1 MSTPERRLDV
11 LRRQRALVQQNLA
24 WLDQEIAAEQAQTSS
39 AAPSNPAANPDL
51 PGPAGPASAAIAVA
65 DAEAIIEHYRSA
77 EPNLKADVRR
87 GCLLYATGA
96 LVLLIVVVLG
106 LYVLLR
112 H

>member
-1 MSTPERRLDV
+1 MSTPESRLDV

-24 WLDQEIAAEQAQTSS
+24 WLDREIAAEQAQTPS
-39 AAPSNPAANPDL
+39 ATPLNPAATPDL
-51 PGPAGPASAAIAVA
+51 TRPALPPTAAIADA
-65 DAEAIIEHYRSA
+65 DADAIIEHYRSG

-96 LVLLIVVVLG
+96 FVLLIVVVLG
-106 LYVLLR
+106 LYVLFR